1 MQTASTGA
9 FVRDAGDAD
18 FEREVVERS
27 RSVPVVVDFW
37 APWCGPCRALG
48 PVLERVTQERAG
60 AFELVKINVDDSPE
74 ISRRFGIR
82 SIPLV
87 AGFLNGE
94 PVSSFL
100 GAQPEATVR
109 AFVDDLMARRDGAA
123 PPDQPEPADT
133 AEAAKAQAD
142 VTAARAR
149 LAAQPG
155 DLAARIALGRALA
168 AAGHHEDALS
178 HLLAAVRQDPG
189 YDDGAARRSM
199 LEIFDRIGDSDA
211 LTARF
216 RRELAAALFR

>member
-1 MQTASTGA
+1 METASAGA

-48 PVLERVTQERAG
+48 PVLERVTEEHAG
-60 AFELVKINVDDSPE
+60 AFELVKINVDAATE
-74 ISRRFGIR
+74 VARRFGVR

-100 GAQPEATVR
+100 GARPEPSVR
-109 AFVDDLMARRDGAA
+109 AFVDDLLARRDGAV
-123 PPDQPEPADT
+123 PPAEPDREQAARA
-133 AEAAKAQAD
+133 AEALE
-142 VTAARAR
+142 AARAR
-149 LAAQPG
+149 VASQPA
-155 DLAARIALGRALA
+155 DLAARIELGRALA
-168 AAGHHEDALS
+168 AAGRDEEALAE
-178 HLLAAVRQDPG
+178 LLAAVRRDPG
-189 YDDGAARRSM
+189 FGDGAARLAM
-199 LEIFDRIGDSDA
+199 LEIFQKLGDADPLSG
-211 LTARF
+211 RF